1 MVKLSPG
8 GRTQLRNG
16 DIHVSKPAVI
26 RALQSLN
33 LPQDLAEKLN
43 HIGKSR
49 KQSWAIQSGKLLIAL
64 SVPSSTFMSAV
75 RSSSDQ
81 FRKVVDARYDN
92 LMMGRAVSNQ
102 GEFSASFLDVI
113 DRQTSDVLMQLTNFE
128 VS

>member
-8 GRTQLRNG
+8 GRTLLRNG

-49 KQSWAIQSGKLLIAL
+49 KQLWAIQSGKLLLAL
-64 SVPSSTFMSAV
+64 SVPNSTFMSSV
-75 RSSSDQ
+75 RSNADQ
-81 FRKVVDARYDN
+81 LRRVIDTRYDN
-92 LMMGRAVSNQ
+92 LTMGRAVSNH
-102 GEFSASFLDVI
+102 GEFSPSFLEVVDK
-113 DRQTSDVLMQLTNFE
+113 QTSEVLIQLTNFE
-128 VS
+128 VG